1 MPRRD
6 YDDDAPWLA
15 EAVARPSTNVSKRS
29 LFWTLLVLLSI
40 ATVAAVGLVV
50 LLSKKDSGSTQGYM
64 EPDQAPLIAAES
76 GPYKV
81 TPLDPKGM
89 EVEGEGQ
96 TIYAAGQG
104 IDQGSIIDT
113 SAGPEAPIPRPGAE
127 PEMPRPGAEA
137 PPGLPQD
144 LLPNMA
150 TRTAAAP
157 PTASAAALPT
167 PSKSIAIPPV
177 SPAKAPVMSPKTI
190 PTPGIGSAVPPAKAA
205 QTPAKAAQTPVTAA
219 QTPAN
224 AAQTP
229 ANAAQNPANPAKKS
243 GLAQLG
249 AFSSVE
255 KANAA
260 WASLAARPA
269 LGGFTRRITV
279 VESDGKTLFRLR
291 ASGGDAAE
299 LCRSLKAAGAPCT
312 VIE

>member
-157 PTASAAALPT
+157 PPASAAALPT

-177 SPAKAPVMSPKTI
+177 SPAKAPVMPPKTI

-205 QTPAKAAQTPVTAA
+205 QTLAK
-219 QTPAN
+219 

-249 AFSSVE
+249 AFSSAE

-279 VESDGKTLFRLR
+279 VESDGKTLYRLR

>member
-1 MPRRD
+1 
-6 YDDDAPWLA
+6 
-15 EAVARPSTNVSKRS
+15 
-29 LFWTLLVLLSI
+29 
-40 ATVAAVGLVV
+40 
-50 LLSKKDSGSTQGYM
+50 
-64 EPDQAPLIAAES
+64 
-76 GPYKV
+76 
-81 TPLDPKGM
+81 
-89 EVEGEGQ
+89 
-96 TIYAAGQG
+96 
-104 IDQGSIIDT
+104 
-113 SAGPEAPIPRPGAE
+113 
-127 PEMPRPGAEA
+127 
-137 PPGLPQD
+137 
-144 LLPNMA
+144 
-150 TRTAAAP
+150 
-157 PTASAAALPT
+157 
-167 PSKSIAIPPV
+167 
-177 SPAKAPVMSPKTI
+177 MSPKTI
-190 PTPGIGSAVPPAKAA
+190 PIPGIGSAVPPAKAA
-205 QTPAKAAQTPVTAA
+205 QTPVT
-219 QTPAN
+219 